1 MKTITIDQLMDTYN
15 LEREEVCEALAVPIE
30 SDVVIERSAK
40 TKLDN
45 WTAEED
51 IDESIDEGINED
63 GAEDGAEDSDPVPLA
78 DGPIDTPSGGRNTA
92 GF

>member
-1 MKTITIDQLMDTYN
+1 MKTITINQLMDTYN
-15 LEREEVCEALAVPIE
+15 LEREEVCEALGVPIE

-45 WTAEED
+45 WTADPD
-51 IDESIDEGINED
+51 IDESIDEGSDEGGED
-63 GAEDGAEDSDPVPLA
+63 VKEDNPILA
-78 DGPIDTPSGGRNTA
+78 DGPIDNPSGGRNTA